1 MKMLTD
7 NPLLAMKLSLSTLCN
22 IPALSTETPILP
34 HQAPLLIGVE
44 EVRGKDT
51 PPTSPPEAYRYT
63 LAFPGS
69 GFMRVPVKVEEPKPS
84 ITPEELESRGPM
96 KVVIEGF
103 SSGCFLTDDGGAK
116 PYFKAKKI
124 SPEPAPGATS
134 TAKS

>member
-7 NPLLAMKLSLSTLCN
+7 NPFLAMKMSLSTLCN
-22 IPALSTETPILP
+22 IPALSAETPILP

-69 GFMRVPVKVEEPKPS
+69 GFMRIPIKVEESKPS
-84 ITPEELESRGPM
+84 IMPEELEARGPV

-103 SSGCFLTDDGGAK
+103 TSGCFLTDDGGAK
-116 PYFKAKKI
+116 PYFKAQKI
-124 SPEPAPGATS
+124 SPEPVSSPVPATK
-134 TAKS
+134 T

>member
-7 NPLLAMKLSLSTLCN
+7 NPLLAMKLSLSALCN

-44 EVRGKDT
+44 EARGKDA

-69 GFMRVPVKVEEPKPS
+69 GFMRISVKVEEAKPS
-84 ITPEELESRGPM
+84 ITPEELMARGPV

-103 SSGCFLTDDGGAK
+103 TSGCFPTDDGGAK
-116 PYFKAKKI
+116 PYFKAQKI
-124 SPEPAPGATS
+124 SPEPASGAAS
-134 TAKS
+134 TAKT